1 MNIRTRLADLNSR
14 DLHQYF
20 RGFREIY
27 QDLQTKKDAF
37 EVDELVYQQTLREM
51 MQNVED
57 IRNSFNATR
66 MNVTC
71 NMDDLIGKY
80 ADVTEELRKK
90 DPPLLE
96 KIENLLKMQRELA
109 YFKFAKN
116 FLQLRDEV
124 RNCLRKRDFKK
135 LAEQYEKLAKIPDS
149 SEEFSTACSKEYA
162 IRKST
167 LDRFLIAELKSSLL
181 EVYARLRFPFE
192 EAVDYV
198 SLRPHL
204 GKTVEIMKSIH
215 LIQSH
220 SDENYGLSVMEI
232 IYEEFGKRFKYHF
245 YGDKP
250 TNSPSKPEWFF
261 TQLSVWIANNIEYFE
276 EYVQEFINQVG
287 MSDVNARSLFIQY
300 IVDLAA
306 KKVKSLVKQSNFVQD
321 RRMLSHLIDETVIF
335 EKEITELYDYGADET
350 THVISALSEDNILD
364 TWIKLER
371 DTISIGVDAILADP
385 DAYESRYKGA
395 ADVDPYLVPNF
406 ADSFVILMQSMYER
420 YKSIPDIRLQCRFVK
435 LQLIIVDEFRSRI
448 VQINQQI
455 DTPWRSPYPQLMNAL
470 WYVTLVLDDWS
481 DLPEFVRLQYYL
493 QASSS
498 SLVKGIFDE
507 SSSFYRH
514 VWRQR
519 AKQLSDSFAEHIR
532 HKLNSYINE
541 KWYAHDVAKPIDVTS
556 SFAAFLT
563 EINRLLCS
571 INKNISPDSILTI
584 YHLTNHEIWQVLDLH
599 LISRTP
605 FNYRGAAQMKFDITT
620 ALIPLLNSLYHR
632 PKATGDFDVI
642 LDEKCVRVLNTLKLL
657 SLPTPTAILLKEEM
671 EHIPEQNLD
680 DKLEPFGIVSLTK
693 SRVLEIFEQR
703 CDMTMQNYGSA
714 NDCKRNGTYR
724 NDCIYLMLLYNRGI
738 KESTST
744 VEKSTD
750 GASEST
756 TTAKVS
762 QRTQEKIERSGIA
775 FLLQQ
780 MRNSEAVNSKT
791 KTQPILDE
799 ADSNIET
806 NNTRSSETIKNV
818 APKEPTKI
826 DYKFQN
832 VLSNAPMQRITDC
845 YNQGT
850 VPDFGFSSKVNDNN
864 YVRSCKWSPS
874 GHWLI
879 TESMDRRVRIFKY
892 DSETK
897 QTILHSGTR
906 TGDLIYELQWHPTED
921 WFASTSKSQPIH
933 IWDENGKL
941 KLSFRGINNMDELT
955 SAYSISFSLDGQTL
969 YGGYYKKLKIFDME
983 RPGRQIKEIKTF
995 EKGSIGGQKS
1005 IMSCI
1010 AMCPT
1015 FAGSYAVGC
1024 FAGSIGL
1031 YSDQT
1036 GSCDCLFGTGS
1047 MGVTHL
1053 EYSSDGNLL
1062 FSGYRKSNIIECF
1075 DLRFPGHVLSR
1086 LYRPVDTNQRIYF
1099 QRDHYDRYLFSGS
1112 TGGEILVYDI
1122 KSGQSIT
1129 SVKDQDAIQPKWK
1142 MSASLASVA
1151 GLSLHPELPIMAVT
1165 TGQRVFPNPLDTSD
1179 ESESEMQPYTSLAT
1193 NKLDNSLQLWQ
1204 L

>member
-1 MNIRTRLADLNSR
+1 MLQHVSNPSGNYANQSNNDEETEYEPASSSAEKFQETETMNIRTRLADLNSR

-27 QDLQTKKDAF
+27 QDLQAKKHAF
-37 EVDELVYQQTLREM
+37 EVDEMVHQQTLKDM

-66 MNVTC
+66 MKVTC
-71 NMDDLIGKY
+71 NMDSLIGKY
-80 ADVTEELRKK
+80 ADMTEELRKK
-90 DPPLLE
+90 DPLFLG

-124 RNCLRKRDFKK
+124 RNCLRKRNFKK
-135 LAEQYEKLAKIPDS
+135 LAEQYEMLAKIPDS
-149 SEEFSTACSKEYA
+149 SEEFSNACSKEYA

-192 EAVDYV
+192 EAVDYA
-198 SLRPHL
+198 SLAPHL
-204 GKTVEIMKSIH
+204 EKTVEIMKSMH
-215 LIQSH
+215 LIHSH

-276 EYVQEFINQVG
+276 VHVQEFINRIG

-306 KKVKSLVKQSNFVQD
+306 KKVKSLVKHSKFVQD
-321 RRMLSHLIDETVIF
+321 RRLLSHLIDETVIF
-335 EKEITELYDYGADET
+335 EKEIRELYDYGVDET

-493 QASSS
+493 QSSSS

-532 HKLNSYINE
+532 HKLNSYTNE
-541 KWYAHDVAKPIDVTS
+541 KWYAHDSAKPIDVTS
-556 SFAAFLT
+556 SFATFLT
-563 EINRLLCS
+563 EINRLLS
-571 INKNISPDSILTI
+571 WVNKNISPDSILTI
-584 YHLTNHEIWQVLDLH
+584 YHLTNHEIWQVIDSH

-605 FNYRGAAQMKFDITT
+605 FNYRGAAQMIFDITT

-680 DKLEPFGIVSLTK
+680 DNRIMDQL
-693 SRVLEIFEQR
+693 
-703 CDMTMQNYGSA
+703 MTA
-714 NDCKRNGTYR
+714 HETEL
-724 NDCIYLMLLYNRGI
+724 IE
-738 KESTST
+738 ESTSA
-744 VEKSTD
+744 VQKSTD
-750 GASEST
+750 GAAAST
-756 TTAKVS
+756 TTVRVS
-762 QRTQEKIERSGIA
+762 EKTQERIERTGIA

-780 MRNSEAVNSKT
+780 MRNSETVNSKT
-791 KTQPILDE
+791 NTQPKLNDTN
-799 ADSNIET
+799 SNIET
-806 NNTRSSETIKNV
+806 NNTKSSEILKSV
-818 APKEPTKI
+818 APKEPTNI
-826 DYKFQN
+826 DYNFQN
-832 VLSNAPMQRITDC
+832 LLSNAPTQRITDC

-850 VPDFGFSSKVNDNN
+850 VPDFGFSSKVNGNN

-874 GHWLI
+874 GRWLI

-892 DSETK
+892 DTEPK
-897 QTILHSGTR
+897 EAKLHSGIR
-906 TGDLIYELQWHPTED
+906 AGDLIYELQWHPTED

-969 YGGYYKKLKIFDME
+969 YAGYYKKIKIFDLE

-995 EKGSIGGQKS
+995 EKSSIGGQKS

-1036 GSCDCLFGTGS
+1036 GSCDCLFGTGNL
-1047 MGVTHL
+1047 GVTHL
-1053 EYSSDGNLL
+1053 QYSSDGNLL
-1062 FSGYRKSNIIECF
+1062 FSGYRKSNIIECY

-1086 LYRPVDTNQRIYF
+1086 FYRPVDTNQRIYF

-1129 SVKDQDAIQPKWK
+1129 SIKDQDAIQPKWK
-1142 MSASLASVA
+1142 ISASLASVA
-1151 GLSLHPELPIMAVT
+1151 GLSLHPELPIVAVT

-1179 ESESEMQPYTSLAT
+1179 ESESETHPYTSLAT